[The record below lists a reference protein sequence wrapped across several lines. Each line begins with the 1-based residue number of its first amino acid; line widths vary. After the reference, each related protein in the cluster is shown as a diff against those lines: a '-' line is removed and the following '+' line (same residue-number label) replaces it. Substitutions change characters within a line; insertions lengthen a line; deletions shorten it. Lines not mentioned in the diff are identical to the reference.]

1 MFILSVFSD
10 FFAKFADTGKNLG
23 LKLLG
28 SLAIVIVGWI
38 VAGIIRKIMVKALQK
53 PKLDASF
60 KKFLVKAVDIV
71 LKVLVILSA
80 ISNLGISTTGLI
92 AALSAAAVAISL
104 ALKDSLGNIAG
115 GILMMIARPFSTG
128 DFITVDGESG
138 KVLKIDLIHTT
149 LLTSDNRQVVV
160 PNGQMVNKTVT
171 DYSREETRRVDVD
184 FAISYD
190 SDVEVAK
197 AVIMDV
203 IGNCELALNDPEPFV
218 RVTDYG
224 GSSVTVTARVWCK
237 TDDYW
242 ELKFRMLENI
252 RIMFDANGIKIPFNQ
267 LDVHVDGKL
276 DK

>member
-1 MFILSVFSD
+1 MFTLSVFSD
-10 FFAKFADTGKNLG
+10 FIAKFADTGKSLG
-23 LKLLG
+23 LKFLG
-28 SLAIVIVGWI
+28 SLAIVVIGWI
-38 VAGIIRKIMVKALQK
+38 AAGIIRKIMVKALHK

-80 ISNLGISTTGLI
+80 VSNLGISTTGLI

-149 LLTSDNRQVVV
+149 LITPDNRQVVV

-184 FAISYD
+184 FAISYS

-203 IGNCELALNDPEPFV
+203 IGNCELALSDPEPFV
-218 RVTDYG
+218 RVTDYAD
-224 GSSVTVTARVWCK
+224 SSVTVTARVWCK

-242 ELKFRMLENI
+242 ELRFRMLENV
-252 RIMFDANGIKIPFNQ
+252 RIMFDANGIEIPFNQ

-276 DK
+276 DR